1 MEAVTIYSTE
11 FCSDCRRAKTFL
23 KERGVQFREVNIEE
37 ATDGEQIVMKAN
49 QGKRVVPTFEV
60 GGRFF
65 ACSPFNA
72 QQVADELGI
81 PLNP

>member
-1 MEAVTIYSTE
+1 VEAVTIYSTQ

-37 ATDGEQIVMKAN
+37 ANDGEQIVIKAN

-65 ACSPFNA
+65 ACSPFDA
-72 QQVADELGI
+72 QQLADELKI

>member
-1 MEAVTIYSTE
+1 MEAVTIYSTK
-11 FCSDCRRAKTFL
+11 FCPDCRRAKTFL

-37 ATDGEQIVMKAN
+37 ANDGEQIVIKAN

-60 GGRFF
+60 DGRFF

-72 QQVADELGI
+72 QQVADELKI

>member
-81 PLNP
+81 PLNL